1 MFTRS
6 KLIVFLILVGVAIGC
21 VLRFVINEDEN
32 QIEDVISEL
41 VAPNE
46 VGNTQVAVYPNVTK
60 ADNPYSTNL
69 SDCNRFTK
77 RKRQYDYSW
86 ARNEHETWGNYLS
99 RGHSLDEITLAVEYF
114 LNSNFAASFRVKQL
128 RTNSEL
134 VTKNKVL
141 NEELKNYLPE
151 VVESKVF
158 QISRKIP
165 ASTFKNYGSLSR
177 QEKQAVLANSPPSID
192 DVAYFI
198 NQKNIADQDVLTL
211 IDAVNNPNA
220 IVGYDKL
227 EVTSILDYA
236 IDANRLLVVEQ
247 LLNIGLMPTSD
258 KYLGSSMEWALAR
271 LRGRA
276 TPEEIADS
284 VKIIRLLKN
293 KGAKARFKTKTY
305 LKIEGDFPRRYYEFD
320 EAKIKHI
327 MNEYGLDLTSIE
339 TELPLYLNEGNE
351 LLIALKDERQTYIL
365 EQFELTDIN
374 PHLATCALIKKTI
387 AEKWQPKQSQEIIDG
402 LTENNVYS
410 TAEIESLLSDIDPY
424 LVDFYRIK
432 NDRYVRKQM
441 YVNVPNNVFRPLMA
455 GKLTQVI
462 DYFLS
467 LDLTDANKN
476 WVFIQILLY
485 NISFYD
491 GLVASDL
498 MVDKIE
504 YLNLKNYRLLN
515 LQKIQQLNDTSY
527 DLLGQDVRNKTLLY
541 YAVRSGSLELVMYLQ
556 EENAPFIV
564 TPFGED
570 PLHVALNESRYREN
584 FNTNIIP
591 IVDVLM
597 RYSPEIDE
605 FHLQRM
611 AVLALTAPQVYQ
623 ELVTRH
629 PQLAVK
635 TDTSLPKVK

>member
-32 QIEDVISEL
+32 QIEDAISEL
-41 VAPNE
+41 VASNE
-46 VGNTQVAVYPNVTK
+46 VGNTQVVVYPNVTK

-86 ARNEHETWGNYLS
+86 ARSEHETWGNYLS
-99 RGHSLDEITLAVEYF
+99 RGYSIDDITLAVEYF

-134 VTKNKVL
+134 VTKNRVL
-141 NEELKNYLPE
+141 NEELKNYFPE

-158 QISRKIP
+158 HISRKIP
-165 ASTFKNYGSLSR
+165 ASNFKNYGTLSR
-177 QEKQAVLANSPPSID
+177 QEKQLVLTTSPPSID
-192 DVAYFI
+192 DVAYFT
-198 NQKNIADQDVLTL
+198 NQKDVLDVDIMAL
-211 IDAVNNPNA
+211 IDATSNPKG
-220 IVGYDKL
+220 IVGYDRL
-227 EVTSILDYA
+227 EAVSLLDYA
-236 IDANRLLVVEQ
+236 INANRLPVVEH

-271 LRGRA
+271 LRSRTA
-276 TPEEIADS
+276 PEEIADS
-284 VKIIRLLKN
+284 VKIIKLLKN

-305 LKIEGDFPRRYYEFD
+305 LKVEGDFPRRYYEFD
-320 EAKIKHI
+320 RAKIEHI

-339 TELPLYLNEGNE
+339 TESPLYLNEGNE
-351 LLIALKDERQTYIL
+351 LLIALKDERQTYVL
-365 EQFELTDIN
+365 EQFELRDIN
-374 PHLATCALIKKTI
+374 PYLAACDLIQKTI
-387 AEKWQPKQSQEIIDG
+387 AKKWKPRQPQEIIDKLG
-402 LTENNVYS
+402 ESNVYS
-410 TAEIESLLSDIDPY
+410 SAEIESLLSDIDPY

-441 YVNVPNNVFRPLMA
+441 YVDVPDNVFRPLNA
-455 GKLTQVI
+455 GKLPQVI

-476 WVFIQILLY
+476 WVLIQILLY

-515 LQKIQQLNDTSY
+515 LQKIQQLNETSY

-541 YAVRSGSLELVMYLQ
+541 YAVRSGDLQLVMYLQ
-556 EENAPFIV
+556 EENAPFVI
-564 TPFGED
+564 TSFGED
-570 PLHVALNESRYREN
+570 PLHAALNESRYREN

-629 PQLAVK
+629 PQLAAK
-635 TDTSLPKVK
+635 TDLSLPKVR